1 MILLGLFDCVLG
13 GAMSKLDFGWAVQE
27 DATDA
32 VGTASMSLR
41 HSRVADLV
49 LPSGAI
55 IACDPLVAPETEPFA
70 IAVPPGRYPVML

>member
-1 MILLGLFDCVLG
+1 MIPLGLFGYVLG
-13 GAMSKLDFGWAVQE
+13 GAMSKLDFGWALRE
-27 DATDA
+27 GAAYA

-55 IACDPLVAPETEPFA
+55 IACDPLVAPETESFA